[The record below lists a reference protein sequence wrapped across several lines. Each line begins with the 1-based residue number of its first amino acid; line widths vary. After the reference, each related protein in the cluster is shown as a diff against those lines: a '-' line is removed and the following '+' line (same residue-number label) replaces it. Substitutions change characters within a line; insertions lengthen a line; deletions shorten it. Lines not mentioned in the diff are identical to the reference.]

1 MTDEKFISLLQV
13 LAMYTLGLL
22 ARSCE
27 ATLAS
32 FLFHIVT
39 TEMFVKAKNI
49 EETGRSFQ

>member
-1 MTDEKFISLLQV
+1 MSDEKFISLLQG

-22 ARSCE
+22 ARACE
-27 ATLAS
+27 VTLAS

-39 TEMFVKAKNI
+39 TEMFVKVKTI